1 MKKISVLFSLLVNTI
16 MSVILAAVTGFNP
29 LAVFGVVFAL
39 MCLPSG
45 AVGFGAKIILT
56 DFIGDIWG
64 KVGATVYKKNF
75 YGLSRI
81 MKVNPKNPQSEKQMA
96 NRGDFGDL
104 YSVFLSLSTDQFN
117 AWAQLA
123 RSTPYL
129 KKGRSYFLDTLPF
142 FVKCNRNLQI
152 IGESPISDVPDW
164 NVIPQ
169 SFDGFSVD
177 IVTKPGSE
185 KININFDPPI
195 LPMTKL
201 KLYATPPLGN
211 RQNSVNNR
219 YRLIKILDHT
229 FESGYDIRS
238 DYIATFGSAPAT
250 GKKAFF
256 AIEPVVITSGRSGA
270 RLTTS
275 DVGTDLQ

>member
-1 MKKISVLFSLLVNTI
+1 MINVI
-16 MSVILAAVTGFNP
+16 MSVILATVTGFN
-29 LAVFGVVFAL
+29 LVAVTAVIFAL
-39 MCLPSG
+39 QLLPIG
-45 AVGFGAKIILT
+45 AVGLGAKIILT

-81 MKVNPKNPQSEKQMA
+81 MKTNPKNPKTESQMA

-104 YSVFLSLSTDQFN
+104 YSVYLQLSTAQFN

-123 RSTPYL
+123 ASTPYL

-142 FVKCNRNLQI
+142 FVKCNRNLQL

-164 NVIPQ
+164 DVIPQ
-169 SFDGFSVD
+169 SFDGFSAN
-177 IVTKPGSE
+177 IVTTPGTE
-185 KININFDPPI
+185 KININFDTPI
-195 LPMTKL
+195 LPLTKV
-201 KLYATPPLGN
+201 KLYATPPLGK

-229 FESGYDIRS
+229 FISGTDITA
-238 DYIATFGSAPAT
+238 DYIAAFGTSPAT

-256 AIEPVVITSGRSGA
+256 AIEPVVISSGRSGA

-275 DVGTDLQ
+275 AIGAA

>member
-1 MKKISVLFSLLVNTI
+1 MTKKISIAFSLMINVI
-16 MSVILAAVTGFNP
+16 MSVILATVTGFNVV
-29 LAVFGVVFAL
+29 AVVSVVFAL
-39 MCLPSG
+39 QLLPIGS
-45 AVGFGAKIILT
+45 VGLGAKIILT

-81 MKVNPKNPQSEKQMA
+81 MKTNPKNPKTERQMA

-104 YSVFLSLSTDQFN
+104 YSLYLQLSTAQYD

-164 NVIPQ
+164 DVNPQ
-169 SFDGFSVD
+169 SFDGFSAV
-177 IVTKPGSE
+177 IATTPGLE
-185 KININFDPPI
+185 TININFDTPI
-195 LPMTKL
+195 LPMTKV
-201 KLYATPPLGN
+201 KLYATPPLGK

-229 FESGYDIRS
+229 FISGDDIMN
-238 DYIATFGSAPAT
+238 DYTAAFGTFPAT
-250 GKKAFF
+250 GKRAFF
-256 AIEPVVITSGRSGA
+256 AIEPVVIASGRSGA
-270 RLTTS
+270 RLTTLA
-275 DVGTDLQ
+275 VGTA